1 MNITIIGVGYVGLT
15 NALYLSKHHYVF
27 GYDVDVNRIN
37 ELQQG
42 QQFFHEEG
50 FATLLKKNKTKLSF
64 VHEPA
69 KALQQSQVVILAVPT
84 PDGQQGKPDL
94 TAIHDGFDRIL

>member
-27 GYDVDVNRIN
+27 GYDVDYNRIN
-37 ELQQG
+37 ELQRG

-50 FATLLKKNKTKLSF
+50 FATLLKKNKTNYPLFTNLPKLYNN
-64 VHEPA
+64 P
-69 KALQQSQVVILAVPT
+69 KW
-84 PDGQQGKPDL
+84 
-94 TAIHDGFDRIL
+94 